1 MAGRRMADKW
11 GRACKPA
18 HAGPPLR
25 QIRME
30 LFMRALVLL
39 ALLLLAPIWTTPA
52 VADQIFATSKITA
65 VTIYP
70 QGAQITRDVSFTAPA
85 GAHDLLITDL
95 PAETAPDLIRLASDS
110 ASLGAFSLRTDRLP
124 PRDDVVSPEMAAAKT
139 AVEAAEATV
148 RTAQGVIDAINA
160 RVEAAD
166 AQAGYLRGVKSEG
179 DTATADGLK
188 GIAAM
193 IGAEVLA
200 ARQAALLAQT
210 ALPAAVKAY
219 DDAQKVLTKAQ
230 DAQAALLQGDDSY
243 VALAVAV
250 NLAAAGETRLTV
262 THFVYEASWQPVYD
276 VMLVRNAPAS
286 LTLNRGVLVSQYSGE
301 DWAGVAL
308 TLSTARP
315 SEQSSPS
322 DLWPELRQIYDPE
335 ALAKS
340 DDRARLAGTS
350 DAMPEMMAEPV
361 MEMAP
366 APVTTAMTS
375 FQGDTVIYSYPTA
388 VNIASGVENLRLA
401 LDALPLTPKIYAQA
415 VPRFDRTAFLMAS
428 FVNDTGE
435 IILPGP
441 ASLFSDG
448 TLKGGTQLEGIAA
461 GDKAELAFGA
471 IDGLRLTRDMPT
483 RAQGDRGILTTSTQ
497 IEETAVLKLENLTAE
512 VWPVRLLDLIPYS
525 EQEDLEITY
534 TADPAPTES
543 DVKGQRGI
551 LAWEFD
557 MAAGETRT
565 VTLNQLISWPEGQAL
580 Q

>member
-1 MAGRRMADKW
+1 
-11 GRACKPA
+11 
-18 HAGPPLR
+18 
-25 QIRME
+25 
-30 LFMRALVLL
+30 MRAGVLL
-39 ALLLLAPIWTTPA
+39 ALLLAATILTGPA
-52 VADQIFATSKITA
+52 LADQIFATSKITA

-70 QGAQITRDVSFTAPA
+70 QGAQVTRDVTFTAPA

-95 PAETAPDLIRLASDS
+95 PANTAPDLIRLTSPNA
-110 ASLGAFSLRTDRLP
+110 ALGAFSLRTDRLP
-124 PRDDVVSPEMAAAKT
+124 PRDDLTNPDMAAAKA
-139 AVEAAEATV
+139 AVESAEAVV
-148 RTAQGVIDAINA
+148 RSAQATIDAINA
-160 RVEAAD
+160 RVEAAE

-188 GIAAM
+188 TIATM

-210 ALPAAVKAY
+210 EMPAALKVY
-219 DDAQKVLTKAQ
+219 DEAQKALARAQ
-230 DAQAALLQGDDSY
+230 EAEAALSQGDENY

-250 NLAAAGETRLTV
+250 ELAAPGEARLTV

-276 VMLVRNAPAS
+276 IMLVRKDPAS
-286 LTLNRGVLVSQYSGE
+286 LIINRGVLVSQYSGE

-322 DLWPELRQIYDPE
+322 ILWSELRQIYDPE
-335 ALAKS
+335 LAVKQ
-340 DDRARLAGTS
+340 DERLRSAEG
-350 DAMPEMMAEPV
+350 DAMAEP
-361 MEMAP
+361 MMDTEMNTPPAAP
-366 APVTTAMTS
+366 ITTAMTA
-375 FQGDTVIYSYPTA
+375 FNGDTVIYTYPTP
-388 VNIASGVENLRLA
+388 VDVASGVENLRLA
-401 LDALPLTPKIYAQA
+401 LDALPVTPKIYAQA
-415 VPRFDRTAFLMAS
+415 VPRVDRTAFLMAS
-428 FVNDTGE
+428 FTNDTGE

-441 ASLFSDG
+441 AYLFSDG
-448 TLKGGTQLEGIAA
+448 TLKGSTNLEGIAA

-483 RAQGDRGILTTSTQ
+483 RAEGDRGILTTSTQ
-497 IEETAVLKLENLTAE
+497 IEETAILQLENLTAE
-512 VWPVRLLDLIPYS
+512 VWPVRLLDLVPYS

-534 TADPAPTES
+534 TADPAPTET

-557 MAAGETRT
+557 LAAGEKKD
-565 VTLNQLISWPEGQAL
+565 VTLNNVISWPEGQAL

>member
-1 MAGRRMADKW
+1 
-11 GRACKPA
+11 
-18 HAGPPLR
+18 
-25 QIRME
+25 
-30 LFMRALVLL
+30 MRALLFL
-39 ALLLLAPIWTTPA
+39 ALLLPAPALPTLAL
-52 VADQIFATSKITA
+52 ADQIFATSKITA

-95 PAETAPDLIRLASDS
+95 PAETAPDLIRLASDT
-110 ASLGAFSLRTDRLP
+110 ATVGAFSLRTDRLP
-124 PRDDVVSPEMAAAKT
+124 PRDDILGPDMEAAKA
-139 AVEAAEATV
+139 AVEAAEATLQSS
-148 RTAQGVIDAINA
+148 QGVIDAINA
-160 RVEAAD
+160 RVEAAE

-179 DTATADGLK
+179 DSATADGLK

-200 ARQAALLAQT
+200 ARQAALLAQ
-210 ALPAAVKAY
+210 AELPPAFKAY
-219 DDAQKVLTKAQ
+219 DKAQKALTKAQ

-250 NLAAAGETRLTV
+250 DLAVSGETRLTV

-276 VMLVRNAPAS
+276 MMLVRQDPAS

-322 DLWPELRQIYDPE
+322 ELWPERRQIYDPE
-335 ALAKS
+335 AMAKS
-340 DDRARLAGTS
+340 DDRTRLAGTA
-350 DAMPEMMAEPV
+350 DAVPEAMMEPGMV
-361 MEMAP
+361 MAP

-375 FQGDTVIYSYPTA
+375 FQGDTVIYTYPKA

-401 LDALPLTPKIYAQA
+401 LDAVPLTPKIYAQA
-415 VPRFDRTAFLMAS
+415 VPRYDRTAFLMAS
-428 FVNDTGE
+428 FTNDSGE

-441 ASLFSDG
+441 AYLFSDG
-448 TLKGGTQLEGIAA
+448 TLKGSTNLAMIAA

-471 IDGLRLTRDMPT
+471 IDGLRLTRDMPNT
-483 RAQGDRGILTTSTQ
+483 AQADRGILTISTQ
-497 IEETAVLKLENLTAE
+497 IEEIAVLKLENLTSE
-512 VWPVRLLDLIPYS
+512 VWPVRLLDLVPYS
-525 EQEDLEITY
+525 EQEDLEITF
-534 TADPAPTES
+534 TADPAPTET

-557 MAAGETRT
+557 MAAGETKN